1 MTATPAASAP
11 DAAPAAGA
19 PRASRRAIA
28 FIFVTVL
35 LDMVGFGLIMPVLPR
50 LIEDVGQTD
59 LSHAAVIG
67 GWMFAAFSVAQF
79 LFAPV
84 MGSLSDAYGRR
95 PLLLLAVFGLCLD
108 YVLCALAPTTAWL
121 FAGRIIA
128 GICGSSYVI
137 ANAFIADV
145 TAPQDRA
152 RAFGLMGAA
161 FGVGFVIG
169 PAIGGLLGEFGPR
182 VPFWVAAGIAGL
194 NFAYGFFVLPETLAP
209 ANRRPFRLAD
219 ANPFGTFRVFS
230 AFSGVLPLTLVLGLF
245 FFASA
250 AYPAVWAF
258 WGIARFG
265 WSETMIGLTLA
276 AFGIVAAVAQGTLSG
291 PLVRRFGE
299 HRVVLWGLV
308 FAVLAAVGWGIAWSL
323 PVVLV
328 LLLLHAPEGFVHPV
342 LSAILSQSVPEDAQ
356 GQLQGGLSS
365 VSNLAMLFGTVFFS
379 QIFALATAEGAPPA
393 RAGWPFLVAAAILAA
408 VLALFMLTERRRL
421 SAAPAAGG

>member
-1 MTATPAASAP
+1 MTDTPASATAASAP
-11 DAAPAAGA
+11 RAT
-19 PRASRRAIA
+19 PRAVA
-28 FIFVTVL
+28 FVFVTVL

-50 LIEDVGQTD
+50 LIEDVGHTD

-95 PLLLLAVFGLCLD
+95 PLLLLAVFGLFID
-108 YVLCALAPTTAWL
+108 YILCALAPTLGWL
-121 FAGRIIA
+121 FLGRVIA

-145 TAPQDRA
+145 TAPEDRA

-194 NFAYGFFVLPETLAP
+194 NFLYGWFVLPETLAP
-209 ANRRPFRLAD
+209 ENRRPFRLTD
-219 ANPFGTFRVFS
+219 ANPFGTFRIF
-230 AFSGVLPLTLVLGLF
+230 ATYRGVLPLVLLLGLF

-250 AYPAVWAF
+250 VYPAIWAF

-265 WSETMIGLTLA
+265 WSETVIGLTLA
-276 AFGIVAAVAQGTLSG
+276 AFGIVAAVTQGALSG
-291 PLVRRFGE
+291 PLVARFGE

-308 FAVLAAVGWGIAWSL
+308 FAVVAAVGYGLAWSL

-328 LLLLHAPEGFVHPV
+328 LLVIHAPEGLVHPV
-342 LSAILSQSVPEDAQ
+342 LTAILSRAVPEDAQ
-356 GQLQGGLSS
+356 GQLQGGVSS
-365 VSNLAMLFGTVFFS
+365 VSNLAMLFGTLFFS
-379 QIFALATAEGAPPA
+379 QVFAVMTAQGAPPE
-393 RAGWPFLVAAAILAA
+393 RAGWPFLVAALILLI
-408 VLALFMLTERRRL
+408 VLVLFALVLRARSR
-421 SAAPAAGG
+421 ADPALGG

>member
-1 MTATPAASAP
+1 MTATPAATTAT
-11 DAAPAAGA
+11 APAATA
-19 PRASRRAIA
+19 ARATPRAVA
-28 FIFVTVL
+28 FVFVTVL
-35 LDMVGFGLIMPVLPR
+35 LDMVGFGLIMPVLPG
-50 LIEDVGQTD
+50 LIEDVGHTD

-79 LFAPV
+79 LFAPI

-95 PLLLLAVFGLCLD
+95 PLLLLAVFGLCID
-108 YVLCALAPTTAWL
+108 YILCALAPTLAWL
-121 FAGRIIA
+121 FLGRVIA

-194 NFAYGFFVLPETLAP
+194 NFVYGVFVLPETLAP

-219 ANPFGTFRVFS
+219 ANPFGTFRVF
-230 AFSGVLPLTLVLGLF
+230 ATYPGVLPLVLILGLF

-250 AYPAVWAF
+250 VYPAIWAF

-265 WSETMIGLTLA
+265 WSQTMIGLTLA
-276 AFGIVAAVAQGTLSG
+276 AFGIVAAVTQGTLSG

-299 HRVVLWGLV
+299 HRVVLWGLG
-308 FAVLAAVGWGIAWSL
+308 FAALAAVGWGIAWSL

-328 LLLLHAPEGFVHPV
+328 LLILHAPEGLVHPV
-342 LSAILSQSVPEDAQ
+342 FSAILSRAVPEDAQ
-356 GQLQGGLSS
+356 GQLQGGVSS
-365 VSNLAMLFGTVFFS
+365 VSNLAMLFGTLFFS
-379 QIFALATAEGAPPA
+379 QIFALMTAQGAPPE
-393 RAGWPFLVAAAILAA
+393 RAGWPFLVAAAILAL
-408 VLALFMLTERRRL
+408 VLVLFALAERQRAR
-421 SAAPAAGG
+421 AAPAGGG

>member
-1 MTATPAASAP
+1 MTASPAPAT
-11 DAAPAAGA
+11 APAATA
-19 PRASRRAIA
+19 ARATPRAVA
-28 FIFVTVL
+28 FVFVTVL
-35 LDMVGFGLIMPVLPR
+35 LDMVGFGLIMPVLPA
-50 LIEDVGQTD
+50 LIEDVGHTD

-79 LFAPV
+79 LFAPI

-95 PLLLLAVFGLCLD
+95 PLLLLAVFGLCID
-108 YVLCALAPTTAWL
+108 YILCALAPTLAWL
-121 FAGRIIA
+121 FLGRVIA

-194 NFAYGFFVLPETLAP
+194 NFAYGVFVLPETLAP

-219 ANPFGTFRVFS
+219 ANPFGTFRVF
-230 AFSGVLPLTLVLGLF
+230 ATYPGVLPLVLILGLF

-250 AYPAVWAF
+250 VYPAIWAF

-265 WSETMIGLTLA
+265 WSQTMIGLTLA
-276 AFGIVAAVAQGTLSG
+276 AFGIVAAVTQGTLSG

-299 HRVVLWGLV
+299 HRVVLWGLG
-308 FAVLAAVGWGIAWSL
+308 FAALAAVGWGIAWSL

-328 LLLLHAPEGFVHPV
+328 LLILHAPEGLVHPV
-342 LSAILSQSVPEDAQ
+342 FSAILSRAVPEDAQ
-356 GQLQGGLSS
+356 GQLQGGVSS
-365 VSNLAMLFGTVFFS
+365 VSNLAMLFGTLFFS
-379 QIFALATAEGAPPA
+379 QVFAVMTAQGAPPE
-393 RAGWPFLVAAAILAA
+393 RAGWPFLVAAAILAL
-408 VLALFMLTERRRL
+408 VLVLFALAERQRAR
-421 SAAPAAGG
+421 AAPAGGG

>member
-1 MTATPAASAP
+1 MTASPAPAT
-11 DAAPAAGA
+11 APAATA
-19 PRASRRAIA
+19 ARATPRAVA
-28 FIFVTVL
+28 FVFVTVL
-35 LDMVGFGLIMPVLPR
+35 LDMVGFGLIMPVLPA
-50 LIEDVGQTD
+50 LIEDVGHTD

-79 LFAPV
+79 LFAPI

-95 PLLLLAVFGLCLD
+95 PLLLLAVFGLCID
-108 YVLCALAPTTAWL
+108 YILCALAPTLAWL
-121 FAGRIIA
+121 FLGRVIA

-194 NFAYGFFVLPETLAP
+194 NFAYGLFVLPETLAP

-219 ANPFGTFRVFS
+219 ANPFGTFRVF
-230 AFSGVLPLTLVLGLF
+230 ATYPGVLPLVLILGLF

-250 AYPAVWAF
+250 VYPAIWAF

-265 WSETMIGLTLA
+265 WSQTMIGLTLA
-276 AFGIVAAVAQGTLSG
+276 AFGIVAAVTQGTLSG

-299 HRVVLWGLV
+299 HRVVLWGLG
-308 FAVLAAVGWGIAWSL
+308 FAALAAVGWGIAWSL

-328 LLLLHAPEGFVHPV
+328 LLILHAPEGLVHPV
-342 LSAILSQSVPEDAQ
+342 FSAILSRAVPEDAQ
-356 GQLQGGLSS
+356 GQLQGGVSS
-365 VSNLAMLFGTVFFS
+365 VSNLAMLFGTLFFS
-379 QIFALATAEGAPPA
+379 QVFAVMTAQGAPPE
-393 RAGWPFLVAAAILAA
+393 RAGWPFLVAAAILAL
-408 VLALFMLTERRRL
+408 VLVLFALAERQRAR
-421 SAAPAAGG
+421 AAPAGGG

>member
-1 MTATPAASAP
+1 MTATPVPAP
-11 DAAPAAGA
+11 AAAPAAA
-19 PRASRRAIA
+19 TARATPRAVA
-28 FIFVTVL
+28 FVFVTVL

-50 LIEDVGQTD
+50 LIEDVGHTD

-108 YVLCALAPTTAWL
+108 YILCALAPTLAWL
-121 FAGRIIA
+121 FLGRVIA

-145 TAPQDRA
+145 TAPEDRA

-182 VPFWVAAGIAGL
+182 VPFWVAAGIAGMNVL
-194 NFAYGFFVLPETLAP
+194 YGWFVLPETLAP
-209 ANRRPFRLAD
+209 ENRRPFRLSD
-219 ANPFGTFRVFS
+219 ANPFGTFRVF
-230 AFSGVLPLTLVLGLF
+230 ATYPGVLPLVLILGLF

-250 AYPAVWAF
+250 VYPAIWAF

-265 WSETMIGLTLA
+265 WSQTMIGLTLA
-276 AFGIVAAVAQGTLSG
+276 AFGIVAAVTQGTLSG
-291 PLVRRFGE
+291 PLVHRFGE

-308 FAVLAAVGWGIAWSL
+308 FAAVAAIGWGIAWSL

-328 LLLLHAPEGFVHPV
+328 LLILHAPEGLVHPV
-342 LSAILSQSVPEDAQ
+342 FSAILSKAVPEDAQ
-356 GQLQGGLSS
+356 GQLQGGVSS
-365 VSNLAMLFGTVFFS
+365 VSNLAMLFGTLFFS
-379 QIFALATAEGAPPA
+379 QIFALTTADGAPAA
-393 RAGWPFLVAAAILAA
+393 RAGWAFFVAAAVLFVVLILFA
-408 VLALFMLTERRRL
+408 LAERRRAR
-421 SAAPAAGG
+421 AAPAGPD